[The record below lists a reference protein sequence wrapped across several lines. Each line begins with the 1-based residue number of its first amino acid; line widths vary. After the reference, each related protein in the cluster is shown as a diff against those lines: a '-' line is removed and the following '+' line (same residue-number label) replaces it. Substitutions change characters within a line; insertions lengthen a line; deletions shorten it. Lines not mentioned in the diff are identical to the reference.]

1 MFHSDQRKLIQAF
14 MEDGMIDHLSIPVAD
29 MNKARA
35 FYDTVLATIG
45 ASRVMNVEDF
55 ASGYGTD
62 CKPVFWIGAGKPS
75 LNGHIAFAA
84 PGRAAVDAFYK
95 AAIAAG
101 ATDNGAPGLRPQ
113 YHENYYGA
121 FVIDPDGN
129 RLEAVCH
136 RPE

>member
-1 MFHSDQRKLIQAF
+1 
-14 MEDGMIDHLSIPVAD
+14 MIDHLSISVSD
-29 MNKARA
+29 MTKARA
-35 FYDTVLATIG
+35 FYDAVLATVG
-45 ASRVMNVEDF
+45 AKRVMNAEDY

-62 CKPVFWIGAGKPS
+62 WKPVFWIGADKPA

-84 PGRAAVDAFYK
+84 ADRGTVDAFYN

-101 ATDNGAPGLRPQ
+101 ATDNGAPGLRPR

-136 RPE
+136 KPV